1 MGVSPVTTTT
11 AATAAARMSQKRHP
25 EEDDG
30 DDGSGD
36 EKKRQKVPALREV
49 IKEALKMDRVQK
61 LFLALEP
68 LVRRVVKEEVELALA
83 RHLANMTR
91 QCGNQIY
98 RSTSRSL
105 ELQFMNKLSLPIFT
119 GTRVEGEDIS
129 VINVALIDSSTGEV
143 VMTGPE
149 SSVKIEV
156 VVLEGDFEGDED
168 GNWTFEEFKN
178 NIVREREGKRSILT
192 GDVFLELNEGVG
204 IVGELSFTDN
214 SSWTRSRKF
223 RLGARVADGYVNGE
237 RVREAKTEPFMVKDH
252 RGELYRKHHPPLLWD
267 EVWRLEKIGKDG
279 AFHKRLASENINS
292 VKDFLTML
300 TTDAPRLRN
309 ILGSGMSA
317 KMWEAA
323 VEHARTCMVPKQMY
337 VYFANAD
344 HQRDNGVGVVFN
356 IVGEVLGILSQ
367 GQFVSI
373 NDISSESEKANAH
386 IMVKIAMVQWD
397 DVLVYDNM
405 VSSSSHSHAQ
415 PASFPVSNIATTAD
429 SIYNIT
435 SISSLIDEASGLP
448 SDTAT
453 FGQLPDTYIR
463 CTRGLSS
470 SSDAYAL
477 QAAVEGIGSRH
488 ATQEAT
494 TSLFSDPL
502 MLDECGGNNTL
513 FFSGEG
519 SLQQYLDADF
529 SLLPQSLNVADSPA
543 DLGTAVTGFLAMSA
557 RSAARTR
564 KANTVWGTLVS
575 VMRWAISIKKI
586 VAMKR
591 IHQKERFG

>member
-1 MGVSPVTTTT
+1 MS
-11 AATAAARMSQKRHP
+11 SQKRHP
-25 EEDDG
+25 EVDDG
-30 DDGSGD
+30 DGGSSD

-61 LFLALEP
+61 LFSALEP
-68 LVRRVVKEEVELALA
+68 LVRRVVKEEVELALS

-91 QCGNQIY
+91 QCGKQIY
-98 RSTSRSL
+98 PSTSRSL

-119 GTRVEGEDIS
+119 GSRVEGEES
-129 VINVALIDSSTGEV
+129 SGINVALVDSSTGQV
-143 VMTGPE
+143 VMTGAE

-168 GNWTFEEFKN
+168 GNWTSEEFRN
-178 NIVREREGKRSILT
+178 NIVREREGKRPILT

-223 RLGARVADGYVNGE
+223 RLGARVSDGYVNGE
-237 RVREAKTEPFMVKDH
+237 RVQEAKTEPFMVKDH

-323 VEHARTCMVPKQMY
+323 VEHARTCMIPKQMY
-337 VYFANAD
+337 VYFANAGN
-344 HQRDNGVGVVFN
+344 QRNTGVGVVFN
-356 IVGEVLGILSQ
+356 IVGEVLGVLSQ

-386 IMVKIAMVQWD
+386 IMVKIALDQWD
-397 DVLVYDNM
+397 DVVAYDNM
-405 VSSSSHSHAQ
+405 VSSSSHTHAQ
-415 PASFPVSNIATTAD
+415 PASFSVSSIAATAD
-429 SIYNIT
+429 NIYNSTSIY
-435 SISSLIDEASGLP
+435 SLINEAAGLP
-448 SDTAT
+448 SDTT
-453 FGQLPDTYIR
+453 SFGQLPETYIS
-463 CTRGLSS
+463 CTRGASS
-470 SSDAYAL
+470 SGDAYAL
-477 QAAVEGIGSRH
+477 QASLEGIGSRH

-502 MLDECGGNNTL
+502 MLDECGGSDTL
-513 FFSGEG
+513 FLNGEG
-519 SLQQYLDADF
+519 SLQRYLDADF
-529 SLLPQSLNVADSPA
+529 SSLSQSLNVADSPA

-557 RSAARTR
+557 RSAARTK
-564 KANTVWGTLVS
+564 KANTVWGTLLS
-575 VMRWAISIKKI
+575 VWRWKISIKKI

-591 IHQKERFG
+591 IHQEERFC